1 MSIYG
6 RRKGLTG
13 YETIQGEPFMGTAPV
28 DMRPPLDDSR
38 DWSHLRKARPVEV
51 LLPMGERWLRSLPP
65 NVRPQAL
72 EAQFPRIV
80 NLIALQWDDRKR
92 CPDYFLELT
101 TDRRRRSP
109 RISARCRTRA
119 CRCCSTTGT
128 RASRFRSALGP
139 GHGQG

>member
-101 TDRRRRSP
+101 TDRRGGRRGFPPAVGRELSVLLDYWY
-109 RISARCRTRA
+109 AREPL
-119 CRCCSTTGT
+119 S
-128 RASRFRSALGP
+128 
-139 GHGQG
+139 